1 MKVRRFPTLGNLEG
15 AVGLR
20 VAPNAGVRMRRAGW
34 HLLLP
39 FLYATFVASLAPA
52 AGLPPPPPSDME
64 AAAERRSAHARAQ
77 YELKRAAA
85 HERMRQAS
93 GGTSAAAGAHAARPG
108 AAHPHQAWLGAN
120 ADKPAVAAPASAA
133 AEQTQLEHHLPFF
146 PSAARTA
153 GTGFVRVVNRSG
165 EAGEVAIVAID
176 DAGQRF
182 GPVSLAI
189 GGHAAVHLDAADLQF
204 GNAAKGLARGVGLP
218 TQGDWRL
225 VLESPLDIRA
235 LAYWRSADGALA
247 SLHDRLAKH
256 GGVRR
261 VALFNAADSEQA
273 SRLRLINESDRAA
286 TVTIRGIDDSGALGA
301 AEVIATMPPGAAHT
315 FSAVDLERGSDA
327 AEGALGDGD
336 GAWRLTLAA
345 DQPIRAVHLLA
356 GAGGPATWASPAAPQ
371 RNDEGL
377 ARHHI
382 PYFPTESAAGGGG
395 LRFSNDS
402 GLAGTVDVYAF
413 DRTGKALGPAAWSIG
428 PWEAGQLGSAD
439 LRRGNPAKGL
449 PTGIGDGAGPL
460 RLVLATTLPGRASA
474 YFRSTGGRLAGLA
487 PAAGDAGE
495 DGRHRV
501 FIPLFGTGEDANHES
516 LLHLVN
522 WQAEDA
528 AVTIAGRDD
537 RGTPS
542 GAVRLT
548 VPATSARTLTSRQL
562 ESGDA
567 EGLRGALGQSNGHW
581 RLDVSSAVGLQA
593 LSLRASDGRIAN
605 FSSVPPPEDVSAAG
619 IFAEHISAIVQRQC
633 VQCHVAGGQAAGA
646 RLRFTP
652 AAVADDHEA
661 LNLQAIR
668 SFLAEVEDGA
678 ALLLNRIQGV
688 GHGGGVQLPA
698 SAEDHVHLARLL
710 RRLGEAPPEPPAA
723 ATLFAGV
730 QFETPRSTLRRAA
743 LTFAGRMP
751 TAAEYAAV
759 EAGGGAALRRAVRG
773 LMAGP
778 AFHDFLLRASND
790 RLLTD
795 RELTREPVIG
805 NDGFFVNY
813 DNEHVRRQLAGGP
826 DAWAWHHRVQYG
838 AARAP
843 LELIAQVVENDLP
856 YTAILTADYIMANP
870 SAAWVYGD
878 DVAFDDPDDPHEF
891 RPSAIKRYYRHGPG
905 YVPEY
910 LPGVGLRVVE
920 TGPLSTIYPHA
931 GLLNAKAFLQRY
943 PTTATNRNRARA
955 RWTYYHFLGV
965 DIEKSASRT
974 TDPAALADTNN
985 PTLNNPACTVCHGRL
1000 DPVAGAFQN
1009 YGDSGYYR
1017 DKWGGL
1023 DALDYFYK
1031 NAASQAQAIRGDS
1044 FARAS
1049 RLSWPLRLPAGEST
1063 LGFTYTN
1070 DFYDEETNTDGAIF
1084 LDYWRV
1090 LDGRGREVARHEFE
1104 TEAPIAP
1111 WGSCGEKHWNP
1122 ATAWHD
1128 HLRLWHGG
1136 HECAV
1141 HLSLALA
1148 EAGEYTAEVVA
1159 WGPRHD
1165 RYGAEGYP
1173 QVSVAVDPYRTGD
1186 TWYRTMRAPG
1196 FAGEALPERD
1206 DSLGWLAR
1214 RIVADE
1220 RFATA
1225 AVRFWW
1231 PAVMGR
1237 EVVEPPATAQDS
1249 QLPGRLL
1256 AANAQQAEVQ
1266 RLAAG
1271 FRHGFAGGKAH
1282 NAKDL
1287 LAELVLSKWFRAEAV
1302 DNPNTAQA
1310 EALREAGAR
1319 RLLTPEELS
1328 RKTAAIT
1335 GFEWGRWRHPAEQP
1349 HRQRMAKLTD
1359 ANQYRLLYGGIDSA
1373 GITARARDMTAVMAG
1388 VAQAH
1393 AVQASCPVILR
1404 ELYALPKNER
1414 RLFGGIEA
1422 AVSPRFELSR
1432 SFAIEESAAAYALRG
1447 ALTPGRKTVW
1457 LKFPNDR
1464 YTPAGDRN
1472 LYLDRSRGLVVTD
1485 EAGAV
1490 VQTVPLDANA
1500 AVDVEP
1506 SNCNRAQGGRFSFY
1520 CRGWLA
1526 LPLDLPTAGVYSL
1539 EVVAWG
1545 DLHGDELPRLEVV
1558 VDADAPTPVGV
1569 AAIKRQLARLHEAL
1583 LGLAIEP
1590 EADEIAHAY
1599 QLFEAVWQRQRKGSE
1614 PWFLSGQACHWW
1626 DDIRFFDGIVS
1637 GAVGE
1642 RDGEYGPYHT
1652 WDHARLDA
1660 FWSSGDF
1667 SDPHFA
1673 ARTWVVVLAYLL
1685 MDYRYLHL

>member
-1 MKVRRFPTLGNLEG
+1 M
-15 AVGLR
+15 
-20 VAPNAGVRMRRAGW
+20 RM
-34 HLLLP
+34 LLLA
-39 FLYATFVASLAPA
+39 LYAALGASF
-52 AGLPPPPPSDME
+52 
-64 AAAERRSAHARAQ
+64 AAAASELPAMEGEAQRAAAQRAAHARAQ
-77 YELKRAAA
+77 YERKRTAA
-85 HERMRQAS
+85 HERIRRAS
-93 GGTSAAAGAHAARPG
+93 GAAMVP
-108 AAHPHQAWLGAN
+108 
-120 ADKPAVAAPASAA
+120 AAPATGNAAAPQPHHAWPRTAGKERPAAAATAQSAA
-133 AEQTQLEHHLPFF
+133 TERPQLEHHLPFF
-146 PSAARTA
+146 PSAQSTA
-153 GTGFVRVVNRSG
+153 GDAFVRVVNRSG
-165 EAGEVAIVAID
+165 EPGEVAIVAVD
-176 DAGQRF
+176 DAGKRL

-189 GGHAAVHLDAADLQF
+189 GGHAAAHLDAADLQF
-204 GNAAKGLARGVGLP
+204 GNAAKGLAAGVGLP

-225 VLESPLDIRA
+225 VLESPLDLA
-235 LAYWRSADGALA
+235 VLAYRRGPSGTLA
-247 SLHDRLAKH
+247 SLHDRLPKQ

-261 VALFNAADSEQA
+261 VAFFSPADSERK
-273 SRLRLINESDRAA
+273 SRLRLVNESDMPA
-286 TVTIRGIDDSGALGA
+286 TVTIRGIDDSGDLGA
-301 AEVIATMPPGAAHT
+301 AEVLATMPPGAAHT

-327 AEGALGDGD
+327 AEGALEDGN

-345 DQPIRAVHLLA
+345 DQPIRAVHLL
-356 GAGGPATWASPAAPQ
+356 GADAASTWAASPAAPQ

-382 PYFPTESAAGGGG
+382 PYFPAESAAGDGV
-395 LRFSNDS
+395 LRFSND
-402 GLAGTVDVYAF
+402 GGVAGTVSVYAL

-428 PWEAGQLGSAD
+428 PWEAGQLSSAD
-439 LRRGNPAKGL
+439 LWRGNPAKGL
-449 PTGIGDGAGPL
+449 PTGIGEGAGPL
-460 RLVLATTLPGRASA
+460 RLVLATSLPGRVNA
-474 YFRSTGGRLAGLA
+474 YFRSAGGRLAGLA
-487 PAAGDAGE
+487 PAAGDAGK

-537 RGTPS
+537 RGAPS
-542 GAVRLT
+542 GTVHLT
-548 VPATSARTLTSRQL
+548 VRADSARTLSSRQL

-567 EGLRGALGQSNGHW
+567 EGLRGALGQARGHW
-581 RLDVSSAVGLQA
+581 RLDVSSALGLQA
-593 LSLRASDGRIAN
+593 LSLHATGGRIVN
-605 FSSVPPPEDVSAAG
+605 LSSVPPPEDVSAAG
-619 IFAEHISAIVQRQC
+619 IFSEHISAIVQRQC
-633 VQCHVAGGQAAGA
+633 VQCHVAGGLAAGA

-652 AAVADDHEA
+652 AAAADDHEA

-668 SFLAEVEDGA
+668 AFLAEVEAGG
-678 ALLLNRIQGV
+678 ALLLSRIQGI

-698 SAEDHVHLARLL
+698 SAEDHVHMARLL
-710 RRLGEAPPEPPAA
+710 RRLGETPPESPAA
-723 ATLFAGV
+723 AGLFAGV
-730 QFETPRSTLRRAA
+730 RLEAPRATLRRAA
-743 LTFAGRMP
+743 ITFAGRMP
-751 TAAEYAAV
+751 SAAEYAAV
-759 EAGGGAALRRAVRG
+759 EAGGVAALRRAVRG

-778 AFHDFLLRASND
+778 AFHEFLLRASND

-826 DAWAWHHRVQYG
+826 EAWAWHNRVQYG

-843 LELIAQVVENDLP
+843 LELIAHVVENDLP
-856 YTAILTADYIMANP
+856 YPAILTANYIMANP

-878 DVAFDDPDDPHEF
+878 EVAFDDPSDPHEF
-891 RPSAIKRYYRHGPG
+891 RPSTINRYHRHGPG

-920 TGPLSTIYPHA
+920 AGPLSTIYPHA

-943 PTTATNRNRARA
+943 PSTATNRNRARA

-965 DIEKSASRT
+965 DIEQSASRT
-974 TDPAALADTNN
+974 TDPAALADTDN
-985 PTLNNPACTVCHGRL
+985 PTLKNPACTVCHGRL

-1017 DKWGGL
+1017 DQWGGL

-1031 NAASQAQAIRGDS
+1031 NAANQAQAIRGDS

-1049 RLSWPLRLPAGEST
+1049 KLSWPLGLPAGEST

-1070 DFYDEETNTDGAIF
+1070 DFYDEETGTDGAIF

-1090 LDGRGREVARHEFE
+1090 LDERGREVARHEFE
-1104 TEAPIAP
+1104 TAAPVAQ
-1111 WGSCGEKHWNP
+1111 WGACGEKRWNP
-1122 ATAWHD
+1122 ATARHD

-1141 HLSLALA
+1141 HLPLDLA
-1148 EAGEYTAEVVA
+1148 EAGDYTVEVVA
-1159 WGPRHD
+1159 WGPRHH

-1173 QVSVAVDPYRTGD
+1173 QVSVAVDPYRLGD

-1196 FAGEALPERD
+1196 FGGEALPEPD
-1206 DSLGWLAR
+1206 DSLAWLAR

-1237 EVVEPPATAQDS
+1237 EVVEAPATAQDS

-1266 RLAAG
+1266 RLADG
-1271 FRHGFAGGKAH
+1271 FRHGFAGGKAY

-1287 LAELVLSKWFRAEAV
+1287 LTELVLSKWFRADAAA
-1302 DNPNTAQA
+1302 NPSAAQA
-1310 EALREAGAR
+1310 EALREVGAR

-1349 HRQRMAKLTD
+1349 HRQRLAKLTD
-1359 ANQYRLLYGGIDSA
+1359 ANRYRLLYGGIDSA
-1373 GITARARDMTAVMAG
+1373 GVIVRAREMTSVMAG

-1393 AVQASCPVILR
+1393 AAQASCPVILR
-1404 ELYALPKNER
+1404 ELYALPKDER
-1414 RLFGGIEA
+1414 RLFGGIDA
-1422 AVSPRFELSR
+1422 AVSPRFELSG
-1432 SFAIEESAAAYALRG
+1432 SFAAGREAATYALRG

-1472 LYLDRSRGLVVTD
+1472 LHLDRSRGLVVAD

-1490 VQTVPLDANA
+1490 LQTVPLDANA

-1526 LPLDLPTAGVYSL
+1526 LPLDIPAAGVYSL

-1545 DLHGDELPRLEVV
+1545 DLHGDELPQLEIV

-1569 AAIKRQLARLHEAL
+1569 AAVKRQLARLHEAL

-1599 QLFEAVWQRQRKGSE
+1599 QLFEAVWQRKRRGSE

-1626 DDIRFFDGIVS
+1626 DDIRFFDGIVP

-1642 RDGEYGPYHT
+1642 RAGEYGPYHY
-1652 WDHARLDA
+1652 WNHARLDA
-1660 FWSSGDF
+1660 FWRRDL